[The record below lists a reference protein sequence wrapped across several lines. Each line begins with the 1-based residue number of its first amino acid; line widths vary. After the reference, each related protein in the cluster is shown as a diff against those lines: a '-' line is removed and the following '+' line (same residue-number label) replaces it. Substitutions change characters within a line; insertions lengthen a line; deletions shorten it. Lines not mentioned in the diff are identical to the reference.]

1 MSKLF
6 ALTWRFLLAAALVS
20 NPVAAGIAM
29 AGEALPPVKSQGD
42 AAAVEMPGC
51 HDMAMAAEA
60 AEKPTDTGKH
70 RGHPSCQFGA
80 CCLVLT
86 LHVSTLR
93 MPGAEHLGVPPVS
106 ALPEGAKAP
115 PAARMIRPPIA

>member
-6 ALTWRFLLAAALVS
+6 ALTWRFLLAAALVC

-42 AAAVEMPGC
+42 AAAAEMPGC
-51 HDMAMAAEA
+51 HDMAMAAQA
-60 AEKPTDTGKH
+60 TAKPTDAGKH
-70 RGHPSCQFGA
+70 RGRPACQFGA

-86 LHVSTLR
+86 LHVPTLR
-93 MPGAEHLGVPPVS
+93 MPATERRGLPPVI
-106 ALPEGAKAP
+106 ALPDGAKAP